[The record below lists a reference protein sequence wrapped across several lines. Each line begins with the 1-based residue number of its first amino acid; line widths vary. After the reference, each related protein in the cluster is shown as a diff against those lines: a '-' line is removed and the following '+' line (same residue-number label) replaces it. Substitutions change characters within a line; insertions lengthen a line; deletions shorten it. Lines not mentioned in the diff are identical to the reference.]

1 MYHARGFRGMKFGFF
16 LRMKFVDTLQIATE
30 HRIVVKS
37 NVIKE
42 KEGKKF
48 WFLLSLSSI
57 LSGEIA
63 CYFSF
68 LRERTLEN
76 IMRPAAAWKSMRRK
90 RRGEREPATLLLAD
104 CTLRVERSM
113 QSQVQRCFMP
123 KHVGYFTSQSQQL
136 LTCFLA
142 LKIYRCLVRKRP
154 RKREVAMRRLPIE
167 FFLFPI
173 HRCSLLFSILN
184 STLRKVPRWARALH
198 V

>member
-1 MYHARGFRGMKFGFF
+1 MKFGFF

-76 IMRPAAAWKSMRRK
+76 HAVGGSMEIHEKEEERR
-90 RRGEREPATLLLAD
+90 EN
-104 CTLRVERSM
+104 
-113 QSQVQRCFMP
+113 QS
-123 KHVGYFTSQSQQL
+123 
-136 LTCFLA
+136 
-142 LKIYRCLVRKRP
+142 RCLQ
-154 RKREVAMRRLPIE
+154 I
-167 FFLFPI
+167 
-173 HRCSLLFSILN
+173 
-184 STLRKVPRWARALH
+184 AL
-198 V
+198 